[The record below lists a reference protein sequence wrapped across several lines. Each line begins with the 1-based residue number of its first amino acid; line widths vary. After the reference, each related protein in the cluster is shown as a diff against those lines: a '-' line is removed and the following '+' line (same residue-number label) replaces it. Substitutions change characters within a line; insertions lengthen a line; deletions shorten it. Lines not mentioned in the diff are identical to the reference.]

1 MSEGQQQRSQARR
14 RYTFLAVLSPLAI
27 LLVWSLLTFREAV
40 PAVILPSPL
49 AVAASLWD
57 MVLNGYS
64 GVSIWVHIGYSLMR
78 VGVAF
83 VLGSVLGIVIGLL
96 RGRAEV
102 VDALFVV
109 PSEILRPIPPL
120 GLIPLFILWFGIGE
134 LSKITLIFVFVL
146 LIMMVNAQAGANAV
160 GLDTLRAAQSMGANR
175 WQVFRFVVL
184 PSALPQIM
192 TGLRIAMGTALTILV
207 ASELLGGDRGL
218 GFVIL
223 DASSFF
229 RTTYV
234 FAGIILIGIIGLIS
248 DRAIADGGRL
258 VQNRGRAVRR
268 HRPAQH
274 FEDDGRRPAEQQ
286 HAVHR
291 GHRSEQL
298 PFRRDV
304 AIAERCVVHEGEI
317 DEAATRRHRAGD
329 QIGQRPDQYLAGMR
343 GHQHQ
348 HRRDHHHDQERRP
361 VGVVDRARPLR
372 HPYDRGHDQGVD
384 RDVAGADG
392 GA

>member
-1 MSEGQQQRSQARR
+1 MSKDRDRLRKQRYAA
-14 RYTFLAVLSPLAI
+14 LAMLSPVLL
-27 LLVWSLLTFREAV
+27 LLVWTLLTARGAV
-40 PAVILPSPL
+40 PAIILPSPL
-49 AVAASLWD
+49 AVATSFWD
-57 MVLNGYS
+57 MIQNGYS
-64 GVSIWVHIGYSLMR
+64 GTPIWTHVAASLMR

-83 VLGSVLGIVIGLL
+83 VLGSILGIVIGLM
-96 RGRAEV
+96 RGRITA
-102 VDALFVV
+102 VDALFIV
-109 PSEILRPIPPL
+109 PAEILRPIPPL

-234 FAGIILIGIIGLIS
+234 FAGIILIGLIGLVS
-248 DRAIADGGRL
+248 DRIIAY
-258 VQNRGRAVRR
+258 AARR
-268 HRPAQH
+268 IVHW
-274 FEDDGRRPAEQQ
+274 EGRR
-286 HAVHR
+286 
-291 GHRSEQL
+291 
-298 PFRRDV
+298 
-304 AIAERCVVHEGEI
+304 
-317 DEAATRRHRAGD
+317 
-329 QIGQRPDQYLAGMR
+329 
-343 GHQHQ
+343 
-348 HRRDHHHDQERRP
+348 
-361 VGVVDRARPLR
+361 
-372 HPYDRGHDQGVD
+372 
-384 RDVAGADG
+384 
-392 GA
+392 